1 RSERGLVGTR
11 EVGGR
16 QETLEDQVVETGLAE
31 LDSPHHRKQA
41 LPAPLEE
48 VPQGYVGLDHR
59 GAADLVEQ
67 PGHPGKAPPTLTRAH
82 PHSHITADVVD
93 GAGVT
98 FHDRPGD
105 VGPSGQL
112 TLAHEVAVGALAFDP
127 GETLTQPLMPA
138 ALPMV
143 GDRLEVGATGP
154 IHTEL

>member
-1 RSERGLVGTR
+1 
-11 EVGGR
+11 
-16 QETLEDQVVETGLAE
+16 
-31 LDSPHHRKQA
+31 
-41 LPAPLEE
+41 
-48 VPQGYVGLDHR
+48 
-59 GAADLVEQ
+59 
-67 PGHPGKAPPTLTRAH
+67 H

-154 IHTEL
+154 IHTELAAHLVDRHLGHLAKRSPFPAGDGQETLDAVPSGVVE